1 MPKFKN
7 SNATFWVIFKQCAIF
22 SREEYISYEY
32 EGNWLGNCTDP
43 KSLYEDIIVRPHEFL
58 FWITITTF
66 DGEVIEPSIE
76 DDSFWKETAFTYD
89 ELDYTSSMVDLCY
102 ALVIPERLQNKGI
115 RSISA
120 QTEVINLKISPPGYL
135 YQNRDIKQHLIDYDT
150 WLDITMDY
158 QINNFIKIGDEDCIP
173 DPLFNRDDCFFK
185 QLICVSTQKYTVF
198 ENHRKSLIQHC
209 EQSELHFNF
218 EVN

>member
-1 MPKFKN
+1 MTYHKYQKILL
-7 SNATFWVIFKQCAIF
+7 TF

-43 KSLYEDIIVRPHEFL
+43 KSLYEDIILRPHEFL
-58 FWITITTF
+58 YYIAITTF

-102 ALVIPERLQNKGI
+102 ALVIPKRLQNKGI

-173 DPLFNRDDCFFK
+173 DPSFNRDDCFFT
-185 QLICVSTQKYTVF
+185 QLLHVSTQKYTVF

-209 EQSELHFNF
+209 ERSELHFHF